1 METNKA
7 ERLEGAAATLND
19 LIALAREAGLS
30 ETAQFLAM
38 AKLNLLIEINGITEE
53 EFRALCVALE
63 GESGASGKRRAR
75 SLSLRVRRV
84 EMPEDSS
91 VAPQAVACAARSGV
105 GARRVRA
112 RHAVASR
119 RVSRAIN

>member
-1 METNKA
+1 MDTNKA

-84 EMPEDSS
+84 EMPEDNAVPQHIVARAGRSS
-91 VAPQAVACAARSGV
+91 
-105 GARRVRA
+105 ARRARA

>member
-1 METNKA
+1 METNMA

-19 LIALAREAGLS
+19 LIALAREAGLN

-63 GESGASGKRRAR
+63 GESGTGGKRRAR
-75 SLSLRVRRV
+75 PLSLRVRGV
-84 EMPEDSS
+84 EMPEDSAVPQHI
-91 VAPQAVACAARSGV
+91 VARAGRS
-105 GARRVRA
+105 GARRTRA
-112 RHAVASR
+112 RHAIASR